1 MTHQYCLLP
10 IYPYIYFN
18 GKIACIMNHLPIVD
32 LTIIAIYFGAMI
44 AVGIILSGRNKEAD
58 QYTVASGAIPGWA
71 LGMSFYATFL
81 SAITFLGDPG
91 KSFGANWNSFVFSLS
106 MPFAAFIA
114 SKFFVPFYRNS
125 ETISAYTHLEDR
137 FGAWARTY
145 AMICFV
151 LIQLARLRN
160 IF

>member
-1 MTHQYCLLP
+1 MLV
-10 IYPYIYFN
+10 
-18 GKIACIMNHLPIVD
+18 IMNHLPTVD
-32 LTIIAIYFGAMI
+32 LIIITVYFAAMI
-44 AVGIILSGRNKEAD
+44 AVGIFLSRKNKGSE

-114 SKFFVPFYRNS
+114 SRFFVPFYRNS
-125 ETISAYTHLEDR
+125 EAISAY
-137 FGAWARTY
+137 
-145 AMICFV
+145 MV
-151 LIQLARLRN
+151 LN
-160 IF
+160 